1 MCASLTSC
9 SISTRWVSPPFSEPL
24 AGIDVPITPHQV
36 YAVLDEVFLAGEI
49 EETSKAVILSRL
61 EYLESLP

>member
-1 MCASLTSC
+1 MSTHSLFFIYC
-9 SISTRWVSPPFSEPL
+9 
-24 AGIDVPITPHQV
+24 QV

>member
-1 MCASLTSC
+1 MTLK
-9 SISTRWVSPPFSEPL
+9 VSKACLMLGPS
-24 AGIDVPITPHQV
+24 HKV

-49 EETSKAVILSRL
+49 EETSKGVILSRL